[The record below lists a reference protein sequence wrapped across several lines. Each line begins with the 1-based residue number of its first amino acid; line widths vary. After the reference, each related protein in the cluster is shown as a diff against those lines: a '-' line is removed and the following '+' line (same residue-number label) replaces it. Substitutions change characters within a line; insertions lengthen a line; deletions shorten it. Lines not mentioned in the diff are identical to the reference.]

1 MTLIIKSD
9 NVENTDSTNLSVGSA
24 KVSVRGNFI
33 NSGKV
38 KVFEGGCLDVQK
50 DVLNSGDIS
59 INDPEKI
66 KQIIIETLK
75 TAGNLAEFGG
85 ELLKKLNLLK

>member
-1 MTLIIKSD
+1 MTLIIRP
-9 NVENTDSTNLSVGSA
+9 NGVENTDSTEISIGG
-24 KVSVRGNFI
+24 KVSVGGNFN

-38 KVFEGGCLDVQK
+38 KVFEGGRLDIQK

-59 INDPEKI
+59 INDPEHI

-75 TAGNLAEFGG
+75 TTGNLVDFGK
-85 ELLKKLNLLK
+85 ELLSKIGLLK